1 MQKKGDATVRVS
13 SEDTTAKT
21 WGRMLAFDGRPG
33 TGWVPVTRDDDV
45 AADSAEASRDRME
58 LTFKSPQRVAL
69 VCVVNGKAN
78 DWNSYLRADRARTV
92 EVSVDDE
99 KQEVKRRTSLRTL
112 PQHQLQDRQ
121 ELDMPDAKSPTY
133 NRLSLS
139 LIDRYLGS
147 TVDDPLTTA
156 PVDAPTGLV
165 MIAEVEVWIDV
176 GNKK

>member
-1 MQKKGDATVRVS
+1 
-13 SEDTTAKT
+13 
-21 WGRMLAFDGRPG
+21 
-33 TGWVPVTRDDDV
+33 
-45 AADSAEASRDRME
+45 
-58 LTFKSPQRVAL
+58 
-69 VCVVNGKAN
+69 
-78 DWNSYLRADRARTV
+78 V